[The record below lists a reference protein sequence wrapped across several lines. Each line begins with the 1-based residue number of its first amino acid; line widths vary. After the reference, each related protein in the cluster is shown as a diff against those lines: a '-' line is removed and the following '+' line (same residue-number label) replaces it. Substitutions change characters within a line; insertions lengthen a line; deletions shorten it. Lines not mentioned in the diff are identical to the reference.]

1 MASVTAICV
10 CSIFSPNM
18 CKNLVRL
25 PSGGPSS
32 MMSLIFV
39 VKPIE
44 RNWFNDGTRDNAMYV
59 AIHLSL
65 FFFKRWWRLSPR
77 GGGRAFWG
85 KGDEAVFRYSG
96 LIWFYCVWLIFCA
109 FHWFRVVFI
118 DCITFSIIFL
128 GCDWFVDVHSFLW
141 ILLNLGC
148 LRGWVGSRRCRLPK

>member
-10 CSIFSPNM
+10 CSILSPNM
-18 CKNLVRL
+18 CKNLVKL

-65 FFFKRWWRLSPR
+65 FFFKRWRLQSPK
-77 GGGRAFWG
+77 GGGG
-85 KGDEAVFRYSG
+85 EGLGEGDEAASRYPD
-96 LIWFYCVWLIFCA
+96 LI
-109 FHWFRVVFI
+109 
-118 DCITFSIIFL
+118 
-128 GCDWFVDVHSFLW
+128 
-141 ILLNLGC
+141 
-148 LRGWVGSRRCRLPK
+148 